1 MKTNQATNKK
11 AKLAMISR
19 AGSYCYLKNILLTH
33 ENDILYPETKKNR
46 IKKIKKVIPGYFIVI
61 IRRGRR

>member
-1 MKTNQATNKK
+1 MKTNQGTNKK

-46 IKKIKKVIPGYFIVI
+46 IKKKVILGYFIVI